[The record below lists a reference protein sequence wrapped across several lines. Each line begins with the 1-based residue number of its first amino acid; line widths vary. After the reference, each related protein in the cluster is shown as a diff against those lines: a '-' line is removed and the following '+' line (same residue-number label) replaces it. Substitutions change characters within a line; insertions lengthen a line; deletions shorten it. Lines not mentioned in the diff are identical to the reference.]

1 MTRIRPLIDE
11 FEGQL
16 AHSIVQLYVKSV
28 TWVVDTSVLVAV
40 LANEPVKP
48 AVIRLTRGLD
58 LIAPASVHWEI
69 GNAFAAGLKRGRFSF
84 AEVRTALSSYGTVT
98 IRFMDVELESALWI
112 ADRLQIYAYDAYVLA
127 CAQAQSCPI
136 LSLDR
141 GLVAAANRLGLSC
154 IEVSV

>member
-1 MTRIRPLIDE
+1 M
-11 FEGQL
+11 
-16 AHSIVQLYVKSV
+16 V

-48 AVIRLTRGLD
+48 AVIRLTRGVELT
-58 LIAPASVHWEI
+58 APASVQWEI

-84 AEVRTALSSYGTVT
+84 GEVQTALSSYRTVA
-98 IRFMDVELESALWI
+98 IRFMDVELESALGI
-112 ADRLQIYAYDAYVLA
+112 ADQLQIYAYDAYVLA
-127 CAQAQSCPI
+127 CAQARSCPI

-154 IEVSV
+154 IEVPV